1 MASAVSNLLIYQGA
15 DFTIDFT
22 VENDNG
28 TAFNLTGYTVACK
41 IKKHYTSSTSTSV
54 TAAVL
59 SPATSGQIQLSLTN
73 GQTTT
78 MKSGR
83 YVYDV
88 VFTAASGTKS
98 RVLEGS
104 VSVLEGVTL

>member
-1 MASAVSNLLIYQGA
+1 MASAVSNLLIYQGSDFII
-15 DFTIDFT
+15 DFTI
-22 VENDNG
+22 ENDNG
-28 TAFNLTGYTVACK
+28 TVFNLTGYTVACK
-41 IKKHYTSSTSTSV
+41 IKKHYTSSTSTTV

-73 GQTTT
+73 GQTAA

-88 VFTAASGTKS
+88 VITATCGIKS
-98 RVLEGS
+98 RVVEGS
-104 VSVLEGVTL
+104 VSVLEGVTI